1 MSRQTRDRLRRAETL
16 AIRAARRRP
25 LSVDMEYLPGG
36 PVSPLWLYL
45 YRRAA
50 SLVDALEMYRLE
62 LGSKVPEGN
71 LLVRNLIRTL
81 GRGGNDY
88 AAMRRVLDEERGKLI
103 QTTGD
108 ENEDQGLLADL
119 LWLDSPEAE
128 RSKVVLDCQN
138 LLGLF
143 SDPMNFFTSA
153 SAPGH
158 LSPAWYPSSEELRAN
173 DGARR
178 MAAARVGHTLWLYGV
193 SAVLNPDVRRVLTDL
208 GSHPE
213 DFAAVIDHADAR
225 ETAVRRG
232 RKRGTPD
239 KVTPARS
246 LEAVKVARLYYAVR
260 DTLLRRVL
268 REHADEV
275 REIIASSPA
284 KKLFGRGRGVHEGD
298 WDPIL
303 AEETAFKE
311 VGNAFPKKS
320 RKILKDLLRRRGRPW
335 PEAVARRQV

>member
-1 MSRQTRDRLRRAETL
+1 MSRRTLERLRRANKL
-16 AIRAARRRP
+16 AARAAERRP
-25 LSVDMEYLPGG
+25 LSVDMEYLQGG
-36 PVSPLWLYL
+36 PVSPLWLFL

-50 SLVDALEMYRLE
+50 TLLDALEMYRLE
-62 LGSKVPEGN
+62 LGSKVSVGN
-71 LLVRNLIRTL
+71 QLVRSLIRTL
-81 GRGGNDY
+81 GKGDDY

-108 ENEDQGLLADL
+108 EDEDQGLLADL
-119 LWLDSPEAE
+119 LWLNSPKAE

-143 SDPMNFFTSA
+143 SDPMNFFTSTLN
-153 SAPGH
+153 PGH
-158 LSPAWYPSSEELRAN
+158 LSPAWYPSSEELRAD

-239 KVTPARS
+239 RVTPTRG

-260 DTLLRRVL
+260 DTLLGRVL
-268 REHADEV
+268 REHTDEV

-284 KKLFGRGRGVHEGD
+284 KKLFGRGRKVLEGD
-298 WDPIL
+298 WDSIL
-303 AEETAFKE
+303 AEETALDE
-311 VGNAFPKKS
+311 VCKAWPKKP
-320 RKILKDLLRRRGRPW
+320 RKALKDLLRGRKRPW
-335 PEAVARRQV
+335 PEAAARHPV